1 MLLQLAPF
9 SQQKVL
15 LQLPLVSVKN
25 GAAVAPSLIV
35 QAELGLDVGDPVG
48 EEDGCGVIG
57 DRVIS
62 SGSVGGIEG

>member
-1 MLLQLAPF
+1 
-9 SQQKVL
+9 
-15 LQLPLVSVKN
+15 LPLVSIKN

-35 QAELGLDVGDPVG
+35 QAEPVGVEVGDPVG
-48 EEDGCGVIG
+48 GEDGCGVIG